1 MMQRCRHTRK
11 RCVKELETNIEN
23 GDVRLAATLCLPESA
38 GRFPFVVFLHGSGPL
53 DRNENMASQRLEVF
67 NALAHHLAANGVASL
82 RYDKRGC
89 GASTGNFREAGLT
102 EFASDAEAC
111 VDAVSR
117 SELCAEVF
125 LVAHS
130 EGCVLAPVLARKLPR
145 LVSAIAL
152 LCPFMPPVEQILLA
166 QAEQIQRDLDALPLV
181 SRFFF
186 RLAAFGLRDPVQG
199 QRALIARIRAST
211 SPTLRVG
218 LRPFPAKWLR
228 ELLAVEAQETF
239 GGVTCPVLFVAGEK
253 DLQCNPAHVDQ
264 LRELVAGP
272 VTAHVVTDL
281 THVLRLDPGPP
292 SLLGT
297 HKLLKSPVAA
307 NVLELTSQWLTSHAA
322 RIDSVSLP
330 ISAAP
335 RTVYAAFENPTALT
349 RWLPP
354 EGMLGRV
361 IEYDFR
367 AGGNYRI
374 ELTYPED
381 CEVGK
386 TTGRTDVS
394 IGRFLALK
402 SNERIVQ
409 SVRFESEDPAFA
421 GEMTLTWFFE
431 GFAGSTRVTIAAEK
445 VPPGITRPDHLAG
458 LRSSLENLARF
469 VSSSN

>member
-1 MMQRCRHTRK
+1 M
-11 RCVKELETNIEN
+11 KELETRIHN
-23 GDVRLAATLCLPESA
+23 GDVRLAGTLCLPDSA

-53 DRNENMASQRLEVF
+53 DRDENMAGQRLDVF

-111 VDAVSR
+111 VDAISR
-117 SELCAEVF
+117 SELCAQVF
-125 LVAHS
+125 LLAHS
-130 EGCVLAPVLARKLPR
+130 EGCVLAPVLARKRPE
-145 LVSAIAL
+145 LVSAIGL
-152 LCPFMPPVEQILLA
+152 LCPFMPPVERILLE
-166 QAEQIQRDLDALPLV
+166 QAKQIQRDLDAMPLV

-186 RLAAFGLRDPVQG
+186 RLAAFGLRDPVRG
-199 QRALIARIRAST
+199 QQALIARIRAST
-211 SPTLRVG
+211 SATLRVG

-239 GGVTCPVLFVAGEK
+239 EGVVCPVLLVAGEK
-253 DLQCNPAHVDQ
+253 DVQCNPADVEQ
-264 LRELVAGP
+264 LRRLVAGP
-272 VTAHVVTDL
+272 VTAYVVPDL

-297 HKLLKSPVAA
+297 HKLLKKPVAA
-307 NVLELTSQWLTSHAA
+307 NVLELVCQWLKAAAA
-322 RIDSVSLP
+322 RIDTASLL
-330 ISAAP
+330 IGAAP
-335 RTVYAAFENPTALT
+335 RAVYAAFENPTAIAT
-349 RWLPP
+349 WLPP

-361 IEYDFR
+361 LEYDFR

-374 ELTYPED
+374 ELSYPED
-381 CEVGK
+381 SDVGK

-394 IGRFLALK
+394 FGQFVALEP
-402 SNERIVQ
+402 NARIVQ

-431 GFAGSTRVTIAAEK
+431 DSAGSTRVTVAAEK
-445 VPPGITRPDHLAG
+445 VPAGITQPDHLAG
-458 LRSSLENLARF
+458 LHSSLQNLARF
-469 VSSSN
+469 VSRPS